1 MSPRLSL
8 LALGLFASVAF
19 LGCHRPQGAF
29 MSYTGASQTY
39 YSYEMQP
46 KTVRVMDLRTREVI
60 FSMDIPPG
68 KQLTLDFVEGKGD
81 DEIYSPDLMRY
92 EVFDM
97 GTTMGKLHNT
107 MTVPAAANR
116 RIDITLRPGPEYI
129 TAQPE
134 RTLRTDEMEDRPD
147 WWTPA
152 GGEMREDSKG
162 LENYDG

>member
-1 MSPRLSL
+1 MSTRLAMI
-8 LALGLFASVAF
+8 ALGLAASATL

-29 MSYTGASQTY
+29 ISYTGASQTY
-39 YSYEMQP
+39 YSYELQP
-46 KTVRVMDLRTREVI
+46 KTVRVVDLRTNEVI

-68 KQLTLDFVEGKGD
+68 KQLSLDFVTGDGD
-81 DEIYSPDLMRY
+81 DPVYTPDLMRY

-97 GTTMGKLHNT
+97 GTSIGKLHNT

-116 RIDITLRPGPEYI
+116 RIDVTLRQGPEYV
-129 TAQPE
+129 TMPPE

-152 GGEMREDSKG
+152 GGDLPENQKG
-162 LENYDG
+162 LNNYDG